1 MNRKYLFG
9 VLLVAAVAATGVTL
23 ALGHGGL
30 QLPFDDRAGPPS
42 ASTSFEPAVTDFE
55 VAGPTCVEQHRRN
68 LAIETDVNDDNTSNT
83 ISQNVTV
90 PNASATLAVGGLRS
104 NGSNY
109 TLTLVSR
116 DADVQARD
124 CSAQIRYTVTV
135 LIPEGRSDAY
145 SLVVRYDGEVLT
157 KIEGSENGSIASADA
172 RAGSDSETTTE
183 TA

>member
-1 MNRKYLFG
+1 MNQRSLVIAFILG
-9 VLLVAAVAATGVTL
+9 VVLASSVVWATNYSQNTTS
-23 ALGHGGL
+23 
-30 QLPFDDRAGPPS
+30 DD
-42 ASTSFEPAVTDFE
+42 ASVEPAVTDFE
-55 VAGPTCVEQHRRN
+55 ITGPTCVEQHRRN

-90 PNASATLAVGGLRS
+90 PNASATLAVGELRS
-104 NGSNY
+104 NGSNH

-116 DADVQARD
+116 DADARTRD
-124 CSAQIRYTVTV
+124 CSAQVRYTATV
-135 LIPEGRSDAY
+135 LLPEGRSDAY

-157 KIEGSENGSIASADA
+157 KIEGSEKGSIASADA